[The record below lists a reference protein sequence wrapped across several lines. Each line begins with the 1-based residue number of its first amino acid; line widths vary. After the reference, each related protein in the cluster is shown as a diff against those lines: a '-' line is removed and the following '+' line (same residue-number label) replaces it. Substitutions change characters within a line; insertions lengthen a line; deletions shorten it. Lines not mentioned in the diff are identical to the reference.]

1 MNPKLFNIY
10 VIDLEEELEKKQKR
24 DVVIGREKTWSIL
37 YANDSFNSNKGA
49 KTKGDDEKIQKI
61 RRKERIGI
69 EYRQIQSDGV

>member
-1 MNPKLFNIY
+1 MNPTLFNIY
-10 VIDLEEELEKKQKR
+10 ITDLEEELEKKQAR
-24 DVVIGREKTWSIL
+24 DVVIGREKIWSIL
-37 YANDSFNSNKGA
+37 YANDSFNSNNGA